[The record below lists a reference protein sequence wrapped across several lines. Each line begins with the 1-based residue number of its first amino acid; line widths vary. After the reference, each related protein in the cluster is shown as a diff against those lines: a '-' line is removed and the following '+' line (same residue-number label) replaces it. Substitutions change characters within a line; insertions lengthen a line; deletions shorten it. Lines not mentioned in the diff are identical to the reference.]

1 MTYITLC
8 YNFSGLN
15 PEVIN
20 KMPNDLVEAF
30 LIAVDEL
37 NKQKSISP
45 TDMKRW

>member
-15 PEVIN
+15 PEVID

-30 LIAVDEL
+30 LVGIGEL

-45 TDMKRW
+45 NEMKRW